1 MFFFD
6 YLYFLTF
13 LVMNKY
19 LFRNEKNRHFNKKN
33 SVVWKNIK
41 TSQMKVNKNNCCTAL
56 C

>member
-1 MFFFD
+1 MFFD

-13 LVMNKY
+13 LVMNKF
-19 LFRNEKNRHFNKKN
+19 LFRNEKN